1 VGHFVGALY
10 ALTQAVA
17 LHTPDR
23 DDDALRRVYP
33 NELRRI
39 SAAMAR
45 GKRRPPAQ
53 WVAEF
58 YLNSGLYRLASL
70 AEWLARHCG
79 QERRLIKD
87 VSDDVNQMKH
97 AITGRLI
104 RRAVRLPRAIAA
116 AEKIASVMESII
128 EHE

>member
-1 VGHFVGALY
+1 VTNTRSHRSQLRNLAARARDLRPRTAPETALVGHFVGALY

-58 YLNSGLYRLASL
+58 YL
-70 AEWLARHCG
+70 
-79 QERRLIKD
+79 
-87 VSDDVNQMKH
+87 
-97 AITGRLI
+97 
-104 RRAVRLPRAIAA
+104 
-116 AEKIASVMESII
+116 
-128 EHE
+128 